1 MSKIVRKTFA
11 DSPLTPAR
19 KRRLAKLAARPEQEI
34 DCTDIAPL
42 SDEFWANA
50 VRNPFY
56 RPILGSNG
64 NAQALTPHTVRFPVF
79 ARAPAPRSR

>member
-1 MSKIVRKTFA
+1 MSTIVRKTFT
-11 DSPLTPAR
+11 DSPLTPAC

-50 VRNPFY
+50 VRNP
-56 RPILGSNG
+56 IK
-64 NAQALTPHTVRFPVF
+64 
-79 ARAPAPRSR
+79 AR